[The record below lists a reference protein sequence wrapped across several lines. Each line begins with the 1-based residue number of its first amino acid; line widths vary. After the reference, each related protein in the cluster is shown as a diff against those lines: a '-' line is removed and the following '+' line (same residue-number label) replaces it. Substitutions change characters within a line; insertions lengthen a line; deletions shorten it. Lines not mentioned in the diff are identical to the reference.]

1 MNYLHINCGGKG
13 VTVNHIAYDDDI
25 LEVGPSTVTPFDDR
39 SNWVLSNTGH
49 FLDGTGNYIAPPGNT
64 NDQDLNLTARLSPIS
79 LTYYAYCL
87 ENRTYSVNLH
97 FAEIQ
102 FAEDKLFTDE
112 ETLVLPSFGR
122 RIFDVYI
129 QVF

>member
-1 MNYLHINCGGKG
+1 MNSLHIDCGGKG
-13 VTVNHIAYDDDI
+13 VTVDDI
-25 LEVGPSTVTPFDDR
+25 KYDSDMNPAVPSKFVESETD
-39 SNWVLSNTGH
+39 WVLSNTGY
-49 FLDGTGNYIAPPGNT
+49 FLDNDQEDDLFTFEST
-64 NDQDLNLTARLSPIS
+64 SDQDLYSTARLSPIS

-97 FAEIQ
+97 FAEIM
-102 FAEDKLFTDE
+102 FTDDKKYKS
-112 ETLVLPSFGR
+112 LGR